1 MKISLRI
8 SRRNTCGTPAANRGP
23 RKGFALVEVIVA
35 MVLLA
40 VTVSALAPLMYSV
53 SRSTM
58 KVTGNVYRNGVVM
71 QEVNRLVALP
81 YDSLPVGTS
90 SYSVSTGAYA
100 HTRVVTISEP
110 VAKLKIVKIVV
121 TPVNLTYKPDTVVFN
136 RTKARTSKYL
146 CTICQ

>member
-8 SRRNTCGTPAANRGP
+8 SRANLSVTPAATTRP

-58 KVTGNVYRNGVVM
+58 KVTGNVYRNGVLM
-71 QEVNRLVALP
+71 QEVNRFVALP
-81 YDSLPVGTS
+81 YDSLPVGTY

-110 VAKLKIVKIVV
+110 AAKLKIVKVVV
-121 TPVNLTYKPDTVVFN
+121 TPVTLTYKPDSVVFG

>member
-1 MKISLRI
+1 MRISLRI
-8 SRRNTCGTPAANRGP
+8 SRRNTCVTPAATIGP

-71 QEVNRLVALP
+71 QEVNRLIALP

-90 SYSVSTGAYA
+90 SYSESTGAYA

-110 VAKLKIVKIVV
+110 AAKLKLVTIVV
-121 TPVNLTYKPDTVVFN
+121 TPVNLTYKPDTVAFN

>member
-8 SRRNTCGTPAANRGP
+8 SRRNTCGTPAATIGP

-58 KVTGNVYRNGVVM
+58 KVTGNAYRNGVVM

-110 VAKLKIVKIVV
+110 AAKLKIVNIVV
-121 TPVNLTYKPDTVVFN
+121 TPVNLTYKPDTVVFS

>member
-8 SRRNTCGTPAANRGP
+8 SRCNTCGTPAATIGP

>member
-1 MKISLRI
+1 
-8 SRRNTCGTPAANRGP
+8 
-23 RKGFALVEVIVA
+23 
-35 MVLLA
+35 
-40 VTVSALAPLMYSV
+40 
-53 SRSTM
+53 
-58 KVTGNVYRNGVVM
+58 M

-81 YDSLPVGTS
+81 YDSLQVGTF

-110 VAKLKIVKIVV
+110 AAKLKIVNIVV